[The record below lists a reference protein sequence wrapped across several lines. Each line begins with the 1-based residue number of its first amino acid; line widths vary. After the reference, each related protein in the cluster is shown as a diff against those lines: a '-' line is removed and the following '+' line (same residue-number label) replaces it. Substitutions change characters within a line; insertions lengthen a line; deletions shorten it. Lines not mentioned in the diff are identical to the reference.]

1 MATWK
6 FSETKTNN
14 NIEISI
20 NPVNNKKHFIN
31 KWEVFVYEIPP
42 SNDISIQLKSPKDT
56 LIWKQIIPAFSTVG
70 TWMISDFSSPL
81 EMNLN
86 EEIVF
91 SVSDPGSGATIVA
104 NLYGYTQ

>member
-42 SNDISIQLKSPKDT
+42 SNDISIMTTSL
-56 LIWKQIIPAFSTVG
+56 
-70 TWMISDFSSPL
+70 
-81 EMNLN
+81 
-86 EEIVF
+86 
-91 SVSDPGSGATIVA
+91 
-104 NLYGYTQ
+104 